1 MNKRAS
7 TSAIIAG
14 AKEAFQQSGYEKTAV
29 ENIFQ
34 ATGLS
39 LEEFDEA
46 FGSKEECCLKVLKS
60 YTSEVKKK
68 LQSYE
73 ENMNSRQR
81 LSPYLDDF
89 FDNAEDIAENGN
101 AVFNFY
107 CDLRNMN
114 N

>member
-1 MNKRAS
+1 M
-7 TSAIIAG
+7 
-14 AKEAFQQSGYEKTAV
+14 
-29 ENIFQ
+29 
-34 ATGLS
+34 
-39 LEEFDEA
+39 EEFDEA

-89 FDNAEDIAENGN
+89 FDNAEDINLPFNRRKRNFTARCQDPKPDRIK
-101 AVFNFY
+101 AVPRLLK
-107 CDLRNMN
+107 DLAALNELFKSDKPTL
-114 N
+114 

>member
-1 MNKRAS
+1 
-7 TSAIIAG
+7 
-14 AKEAFQQSGYEKTAV
+14 
-29 ENIFQ
+29 
-34 ATGLS
+34 
-39 LEEFDEA
+39 
-46 FGSKEECCLKVLKS
+46 
-60 YTSEVKKK
+60 VKKK